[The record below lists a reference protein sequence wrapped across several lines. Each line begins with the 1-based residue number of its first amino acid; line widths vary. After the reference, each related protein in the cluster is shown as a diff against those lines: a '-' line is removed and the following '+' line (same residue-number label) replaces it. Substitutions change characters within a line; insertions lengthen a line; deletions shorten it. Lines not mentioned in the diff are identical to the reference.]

1 MMKKRQR
8 QRTHVKGEIDCEGQI
23 SRASRTRKGY
33 ADHGYIGMLFEWF
46 DKVSPKRRN
55 LVYLAST
62 GGSHVAGLL
71 RKLERGIR
79 C

>member
-1 MMKKRQR
+1 MVVDDGK
-8 QRTHVKGEIDCEGQI
+8 TVI

-33 ADHGYIGMLFEWF
+33 PDHGYIGMLFEWF

-55 LVYLAST
+55 LVYQAST

-71 RKLERGIR
+71 RKLERGIIYKVLQKVYLG
-79 C
+79 

>member
-1 MMKKRQR
+1 MVVDDGK
-8 QRTHVKGEIDCEGQI
+8 TVI

-55 LVYLAST
+55 LVYQAST

-71 RKLERGIR
+71 RKLEKGIIYKVLQKVYFV
-79 C
+79 